1 MTVNERLL
9 SNATLVNNAL
19 EAALADGDPD
29 FEEELAA
36 ERYALLAPRAKR
48 IRPTLVL
55 ECARILGGRDEAAL
69 PFAAA
74 LEMIHTYSLIHDDL
88 PAMDNDDLRRGRPT
102 CHKAFGEATAILAG
116 DALLT
121 RAFGVAAGN
130 PAVTKE
136 SALAAVCALSRAA
149 GPFGMIGGQVMDL
162 SGEKK
167 KLPLPS
173 LLKLHAHKTGA
184 LMRVGATLGALAAG
198 YFPQDKETRAL
209 ESYAE
214 KTGLVF
220 QIVDDILDATES
232 AEELGK
238 SAGSDA
244 ENGKTTFLSYYET
257 DAALRYAREV
267 SEDAKREIRELPGSA
282 FLLSLADSLLD
293 RKF

>member
-1 MTVNERLL
+1 
-9 SNATLVNNAL
+9 
-19 EAALADGDPD
+19 
-29 FEEELAA
+29 
-36 ERYALLAPRAKR
+36 
-48 IRPTLVL
+48 
-55 ECARILGGRDEAAL
+55 
-69 PFAAA
+69 
-74 LEMIHTYSLIHDDL
+74 
-88 PAMDNDDLRRGRPT
+88 
-102 CHKAFGEATAILAG
+102 
-116 DALLT
+116 
-121 RAFGVAAGN
+121 
-130 PAVTKE
+130 
-136 SALAAVCALSRAA
+136 
-149 GPFGMIGGQVMDL
+149 
-162 SGEKK
+162 
-167 KLPLPS
+167 
-173 LLKLHAHKTGA
+173 
-184 LMRVGATLGALAAG
+184 MRVGATLGALAAG
-198 YFPQDKETRAL
+198 YFPQDKKTRAL